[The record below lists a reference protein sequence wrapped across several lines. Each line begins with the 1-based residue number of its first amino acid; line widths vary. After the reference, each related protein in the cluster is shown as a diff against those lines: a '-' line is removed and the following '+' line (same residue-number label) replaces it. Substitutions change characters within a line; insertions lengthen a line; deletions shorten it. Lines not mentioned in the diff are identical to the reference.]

1 MSDPKLVNSHMV
13 LSDTCS
19 SAHQLIEWASKL
31 PPPRSEKTN
40 GYFSGL
46 WFRGYSKSSYDLI
59 PGVYRNA
66 FTAKANDLWIDRKH
80 FDILHDEL
88 KSKSDAEFERK
99 RLNLERL
106 VVRDLLQAGG
116 HLLRPKTT
124 ADAYFLA
131 QHFGAPTRLLD
142 WSTNPLVALYM
153 AVANDDGKPDQ
164 PPDGAVLAM
173 DPTAH
178 LPKNEQP
185 FRAIM
190 TPDHPYAKDAIEV
203 VMNWA
208 NPNSEYRCHILPI
221 RPNTQAGRIERQA
234 SCFTLHSY
242 GSEETQNPTL
252 RRCLIPWS
260 KKSEI
265 RTVLSSLSINQ
276 FTVYNTLD
284 RLSSEIRTTWN
295 IREA

>member
-1 MSDPKLVNSHMV
+1 MSDPKIVNPHMGSPV
-13 LSDTCS
+13 TCNF
-19 SAHQLIEWASKL
+19 AHELIKWASEL
-31 PPPRSEKTN
+31 PALPSEKTT

-46 WFRGYSKSSYDLI
+46 WFRGHSNSSYGLV
-59 PGVYRNA
+59 PRVYRDA
-66 FTAKANDLWIDRKH
+66 FTKKASDLWIDREH
-80 FDILHDEL
+80 FKKLHDEI
-88 KSKSDAEFERK
+88 KGKPDAESQRK

-106 VVRDLLQAGG
+106 VVRDFLQAGG
-116 HLLRPKTT
+116 HLLQPQTT

-153 AVANDDGKPDQ
+153 AVANDEGKTDKG
-164 PPDGAVLAM
+164 PDGAVFAM

-178 LPKNEQP
+178 LPPDAQP

-190 TPDHPYAKDAIEV
+190 APDHPYAKDAIEV

-208 NPNSEYRCHILPI
+208 NPNPKYRSHILPI

-242 GSEETQNPTL
+242 GSEETPNSTL
-252 RRCLIPWS
+252 RHCLIPW
-260 KKSEI
+260 KRKAEI
-265 RTVLSSLSINQ
+265 RTALRSLSINQ

-284 RLSSEIRTTWN
+284 RLSSELRSTWGIR
-295 IREA
+295 